1 MISATQDDGLSLSD
15 KFKALAREV
24 EADPDPKAWDE
35 RLRKVAAQK
44 PVPEKPE

>member
-1 MISATQDDGLSLSD
+1 MADEPIQAD

-24 EADPDPKAWDE
+24 EANSAPKAWDD
-35 RLRKVAAQK
+35 RLRKIAAQK

>member
-1 MISATQDDGLSLSD
+1 MADDRSQSD

-35 RLRKVAAQK
+35 RLRKIAAQK
-44 PVPEKPE
+44 PAPEAEKSE